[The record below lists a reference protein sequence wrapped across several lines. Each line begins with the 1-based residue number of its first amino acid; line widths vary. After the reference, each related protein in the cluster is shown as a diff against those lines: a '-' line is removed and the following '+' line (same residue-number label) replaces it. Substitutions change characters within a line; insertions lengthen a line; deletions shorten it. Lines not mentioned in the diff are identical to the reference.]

1 MSDRPGTV
9 RPVLRAACAALV
21 LAVLPGCAA
30 PPQKEMDQA
39 EGAIVT
45 ARAAGAAQYAAAEF
59 AAAETALRQSHE
71 AAAQRDYRQSLSYAL
86 DARERAQ
93 TAAREAADKKAV
105 ARGLAER
112 AITSAELALATAQQ
126 RLGAEVATPSPAS
139 RRTMPHVAAFQAL
152 QAAAAHGNEALQEAR
167 SHLQAQRFDAAQAT
181 ATPVQAQILAATRE
195 FDATKAAA
203 PLPRGVRRSR

>member
-9 RPVLRAACAALV
+9 RCVLRAACAALM
-21 LAVLPGCAA
+21 LATLAGCAA

-39 EGAIVT
+39 EGALTT

-59 AAAETALRQSHE
+59 TAAETALRRSHE
-71 AAAQRDYRQSLSYAL
+71 AAAQRDFRQSLNHAL

-93 TAAREAADKKAV
+93 NAARQAADKKAV

-126 RLGAEVATPSPAS
+126 RLGADLATPPPKGRRSPA
-139 RRTMPHVAAFQAL
+139 HAAAFKAL
-152 QAAAAHGNEALQEAR
+152 QAAVASTNVALQEAR
-167 SHLQAQRFDAAQAT
+167 SHLQEQRFDDARAA
-181 ATPVQAQILAATRE
+181 ATPLHEQILAATRA
-195 FDATKAAA
+195 FDDTKSA
-203 PLPRGVRRSR
+203 PPPPRGGRRSR

>member
-21 LAVLPGCAA
+21 LAALSGCAA

-39 EGAIVT
+39 EGAIAT
-45 ARAAGAAQYAAAEF
+45 ARAAGAVQYAATEF
-59 AAAETALRQSHE
+59 AAAEAALKRSHE
-71 AAAQRDYRQSLSYAL
+71 AVAQRDYRQSLNYAL

-105 ARGLAER
+105 ARGRAER
-112 AITSAELALATAQQ
+112 AITAGELALATAQQ
-126 RLGAEVATPSPAS
+126 RLGAEVARPFPAS
-139 RRTMPHVAAFQAL
+139 RRTIPHVAAFQSL
-152 QAAAAHGNEALQEAR
+152 QAAAASADEALQEAR
-167 SHLQAQRFDAAQAT
+167 SHLQEQRFDEAQAT

-195 FDATKAAA
+195 FDAAKAA
-203 PLPRGVRRSR
+203 PPPPRAARRNR